1 MTAGTTIAFTR
12 ERLEKIERLRKRYP
26 TAKALTL
33 PVLWMAQEQFGWISL
48 DTMKYVA
55 GLLDVPLRHV
65 YGVVTFYSM
74 FNRQPVGKYHLQV
87 CTNVSC
93 QLLGA
98 EKVADHICK
107 KLNIRTGE
115 TTSDMKFTLSEVECL
130 GSCGTA
136 PMMQVNDDYYENLT
150 EERIDAILQE
160 LR

>member
-1 MTAGTTIAFTR
+1 MAIAFTKEQL
-12 ERLEKIERLRKRYP
+12 ERIERLKQRFP
-26 TAKALTL
+26 TTKALTL

-55 GLLDVPLRHV
+55 GLLNLPLRHV
-65 YGVVTFYSM
+65 YGVVTFYTM
-74 FNRQPVGKYHLQV
+74 FNRQQVGKYHLQV

-98 EKVADHICK
+98 EKVTDHLCR
-107 KLNIRTGE
+107 KLNIKPGE
-115 TTSDMKFTLSEVECL
+115 TTTDGKFTLSEVECL

-150 EERIDAILQE
+150 ESRIDAILKE